1 MFMYRK
7 HNIKVML
14 SELLSSEERIRL
26 LRYALTTSP
35 FTVTEAAREAGV
47 NKGLASR
54 YLAILVE
61 EGYLE
66 RDGRDFSVIDGAKTR
81 SLKAFLNVAA
91 LEERV
96 SLPEWAIGIGLY
108 GSWSTGTNTSE
119 SDLDLWLLVEEICP
133 DTELEAARLERDLSA
148 AIGCEVAIL
157 LLTRDKLASL
167 REEDLPFYISLMR
180 EMKTLAGES
189 LEPRKRSVK

>member
-1 MFMYRK
+1 MLMNCK
-7 HNIKVML
+7 HNIEAML

-35 FTVTEAAREAGV
+35 VTVTEAAREAGV

-66 RDGRDFSVIDGAKTR
+66 RDGRFFSVIDGAKTR

-119 SDLDLWLLVEEICP
+119 SDLDLWLLVEEIGP

-148 AIGCEVAIL
+148 AIGCEVTIL
-157 LLTRDKLASL
+157 VLTRDKLAAL
-167 REEDLPFYISLMR
+167 RDDDLPFYMSLMR

-189 LEPRKRSVK
+189 LEP

>member
-1 MFMYRK
+1 
-7 HNIKVML
+7 ML

-35 FTVTEAAREAGV
+35 FTVTEAAREAEV

-54 YLAILVE
+54 YLALLVE
-61 EGYLE
+61 ESYLE
-66 RDGRDFSVIDGAKTR
+66 RDGRDFSWIDNPKTR
-81 SLKAFLNVAA
+81 SLKAFLNVVA
-91 LEERV
+91 LEKRV

-119 SDLDLWLLVEEICP
+119 SDLDLWLLVENIEP

-157 LLTRDKLASL
+157 VLTMDKLASL
-167 REEDLPFYISLMR
+167 REEDLPFYMSLMR
-180 EMKTLAGES
+180 ETKTLEGES
-189 LEPRKRSVK
+189 LEP

>member
-1 MFMYRK
+1 
-7 HNIKVML
+7 ML

-35 FTVTEAAREAGV
+35 VTVTEAAREAGV

-66 RDGRDFSVIDGAKTR
+66 RDGRFFSVIDGAKTR

-119 SDLDLWLLVEEICP
+119 SDLDLWLLVEEIGP

-148 AIGCEVAIL
+148 AIGCEVTIL
-157 LLTRDKLASL
+157 VLTRDKLAAL
-167 REEDLPFYISLMR
+167 RDDDLPFYMSLMR

-189 LEPRKRSVK
+189 LEP

>member
-7 HNIKVML
+7 HNIKAML

-26 LRYALTTSP
+26 LRYALITSP

-54 YLAILVE
+54 YLAILVG

-66 RDGRDFSVIDGAKTR
+66 REGRDFSVIDGAKTR
-81 SLKAFLNVAA
+81 SLKAFLNVVA

-108 GSWSTGTNTSE
+108 GSWSAGTNTSE
-119 SDLDLWLLVEEICP
+119 SDLDLWLLVEEIGP

-148 AIGCEVAIL
+148 AIGCEVTIL

-167 REEDLPFYISLMR
+167 REEDLPFYIGLMR
-180 EMKTLAGES
+180 ETKTLAGEC
-189 LEPRKRSVK
+189 LEP